1 MVYKGVHSRQKFIRS
16 LISTML
22 DHVSSFI
29 YQSIIFTYIYFLREY
44 SDFIFFKM
52 FKNLSL
58 EEMYRTNDISL
69 RKQCMADLED
79 KKKNTR
85 HLINY
90 YIIKLILVILILHH
104 NAYPL
109 ERVK

>member
-1 MVYKGVHSRQKFIRS
+1 
-16 LISTML
+16 ML

-79 KKKNTR
+79 KKKKYKTLNQLLYNKT
-85 HLINY
+85 
-90 YIIKLILVILILHH
+90 YIGNFDITS
-104 NAYPL
+104 
-109 ERVK
+109 